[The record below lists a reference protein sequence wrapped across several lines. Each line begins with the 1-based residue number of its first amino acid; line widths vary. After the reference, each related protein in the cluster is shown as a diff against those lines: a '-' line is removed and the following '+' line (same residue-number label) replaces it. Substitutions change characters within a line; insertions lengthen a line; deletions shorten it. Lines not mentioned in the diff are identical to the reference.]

1 MIDTMHRM
9 IKKYLAL
16 DDVKCAIGYE
26 KGSYG
31 FRVSPSFAYTPEDVD
46 RFTFSA
52 LCVNNLAVYP
62 MLEEK
67 LPLPRGQIA
76 PKLNTIVVVKGCDS
90 KALVQII
97 KEKGR
102 TRDEFVIIGIPCKG
116 VVDLAKL
123 EARFPEASGDVV
135 ITDNGFVITIDGV
148 EHMVPRA
155 ELIAAKCERC
165 EHPNPV
171 IYDELLGDPVEPG
184 EDTFDDVAELE
195 AMSIEDR
202 WKYWEK
208 EFDRCIRCFAC
219 RNVCPLC
226 YCKSCSGEELNP
238 EWIRR
243 SVNISENTAWNLL
256 RAYHL
261 AGRCIGCGECER
273 ACPMDLPLSQLNRKM
288 AKDVREMFD
297 YTAGTNPDDKPVLT
311 FYNPNDPEGFMK

>member
-16 DDVKCAIGYE
+16 DDVKYAIGYE

-31 FRVSPSFAYTPEDVD
+31 FRVSPSFAYTPEAVD

-76 PKLNTIVVVKGCDS
+76 PKLKTIVVVKGCDS

-123 EARFPEASGDVV
+123 EARFPEASGDAA
-135 ITDNGFVITIDGV
+135 ITDD
-148 EHMVPRA
+148 
-155 ELIAAKCERC
+155 
-165 EHPNPV
+165 
-171 IYDELLGDPVEPG
+171 
-184 EDTFDDVAELE
+184 
-195 AMSIEDR
+195 
-202 WKYWEK
+202 
-208 EFDRCIRCFAC
+208 
-219 RNVCPLC
+219 
-226 YCKSCSGEELNP
+226 
-238 EWIRR
+238 
-243 SVNISENTAWNLL
+243 
-256 RAYHL
+256 
-261 AGRCIGCGECER
+261 
-273 ACPMDLPLSQLNRKM
+273 
-288 AKDVREMFD
+288 
-297 YTAGTNPDDKPVLT
+297 
-311 FYNPNDPEGFMK
+311 